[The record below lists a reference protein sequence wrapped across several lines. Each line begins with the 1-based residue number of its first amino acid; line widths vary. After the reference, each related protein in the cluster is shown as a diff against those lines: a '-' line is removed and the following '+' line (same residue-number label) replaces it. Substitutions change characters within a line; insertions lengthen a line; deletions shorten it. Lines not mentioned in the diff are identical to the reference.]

1 MATIQHVMR
10 YDLKELSPEELYRV
24 YMDKQVNFGMAA
36 KAIDERRKQ
45 NRLHVTAEEANVA
58 GAGPGQR
65 IIVGPDLGFN
75 IHNLHVFTSGRD
87 ARSDRYHTHGD
98 ALKCYV
104 QSSGFGETAD
114 EKFEVKVGDFC
125 HVPANVWHGTINP
138 NPEPLVFLA
147 AQQFPGTYRQVAT
160 PFIRLEYPD
169 KPPDVKD
176 LSLEEL
182 GKLDPRLLYLRY
194 IEEQL
199 EFGKVALEMQL
210 RREQKRLF
218 LPAAEAPLTA
228 WGPGRHHIM
237 SPELG
242 FDIYSFHLF
251 MEHVAPR
258 TEQAQTKTSGD
269 AIRYYMAGRG
279 VEVID
284 D

>member
-1 MATIQHVMR
+1 MATMQHVMR
-10 YDLKELSPEELYRV
+10 DDLKELSPDEPYRV

-36 KAIDERRKQ
+36 KATDERRKQ

-65 IIVGPDLGFN
+65 IIAGPELGFN
-75 IHNLHVFTSGRD
+75 IHNLHVFTSGRY

-98 ALKCYV
+98 ALKCHV
-104 QSSGFGETAD
+104 QSSGFGEIAD
-114 EKFEVKVGDFC
+114 EKFEVKVGDFF

-138 NPEPLVFLA
+138 NPEPLVFLG
-147 AQQFPGTYRQVAT
+147 AQQFPGTYCQVAT
-160 PFIRLEYPD
+160 PFIRLDHPD

-199 EFGKVALEMQL
+199 EFAEGALEMQC

-218 LPAAEAPLTA
+218 PASFGITIDGMGSRP
-228 WGPGRHHIM
+228 PSHHV
-237 SPELG
+237 S
-242 FDIYSFHLF
+242 
-251 MEHVAPR
+251 
-258 TEQAQTKTSGD
+258 
-269 AIRYYMAGRG
+269 
-279 VEVID
+279 
-284 D
+284 